1 MLAIEQATYV
11 KAGNQLET
19 LSRRRLMQLR
29 LEIREKRASG
39 EK

>member
-1 MLAIEQATYV
+1 MLAIEQATSV

-19 LSRRRLMQLR
+19 LRRRLMQLR
-29 LEIREKRASG
+29 LEIREKRVSG